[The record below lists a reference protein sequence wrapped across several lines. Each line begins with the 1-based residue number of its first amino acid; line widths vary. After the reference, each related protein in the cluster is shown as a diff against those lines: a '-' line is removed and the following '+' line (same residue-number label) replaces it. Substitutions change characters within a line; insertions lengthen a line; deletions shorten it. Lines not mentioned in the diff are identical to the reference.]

1 MSDRDLDMASST
13 RLILVVDDDLAM
25 RLLMREALEQ
35 AGLRVTEAENGE
47 QAVEAFSREQPD
59 LILMDVQ
66 MPVLDGFSA
75 CSRIRALSGGDEVTI
90 VMVTGLEDV
99 ASIQRAYE
107 VGATDFITKPVN
119 WPILNHRVRYLLRA
133 ADAFQ
138 SLRHNEQKLSQAQ
151 LVARLVHWEW
161 NLVDDSWVWSPSF
174 PQVFGVGRAPAD
186 ASYAGFVAMLA
197 GGERH
202 RVEAA
207 LARAI
212 AQRAT
217 CSIDHDLILG
227 NDNVHN
233 VHTQA
238 RVIVDHAGKAI
249 GMQGIVQDIS
259 ERKKAE
265 ERIYFLAFYDALTGL
280 PNRQLF
286 MEHAKRALFDAD
298 KHGHRVALL
307 YLDLDQFKRINDT
320 WGHGAGDELLRSVSE
335 RLQESLRGSDMVAQ
349 AAHEGGDD
357 VFSLS
362 RLGGDEFTILLS
374 NLHTASVVAQVA
386 DRVLEHL
393 STEPVRVSGQDIYI
407 RASIGVAIYPDDGKE
422 VETLL
427 KNADTAMYQ
436 AKRSGR
442 DTFRCYTNQMNS
454 QFAKR
459 LSMETRLKQ
468 AVERGQLVLHYQ
480 PKLDIRDNCQ
490 LVGFE
495 ALVRWEQPGFGLIP
509 PDEFIPIAED
519 SGLIIPIGEWV
530 LDTACAQ
537 IREWRARGRQAGH
550 VGVNLSFQQFN
561 QQGLVRQIL
570 NALQRHSIA
579 PDALEL
585 ELTESTVMHDV
596 DSNTVILRNLKEV
609 GISLSIDDFGT
620 GYSSLSYLKQLPLD
634 ALKIDRSFVK
644 DITTD
649 SNDAAIIRAII
660 ALGKT
665 LDLDIVA
672 EGVETPEQL
681 EYLRQHGCDF
691 AQGYLFSKPVPAD
704 EAEKLMEVAFFSCAA
719 GKASGV
725 G

>member
-1 MSDRDLDMASST
+1 MSETMSTMASRDE

-25 RLLMREALEQ
+25 RLLMRESLEQ
-35 AGLRVTEAENGE
+35 ADLRVIEAENGE
-47 QAVEAFSREQPD
+47 QAIERFEKERPD

-75 CSRIRALSGGDEVTI
+75 CARIRASAAGEQVTI

-99 ASIQRAYE
+99 ASIQRAYD

-133 ADAFQ
+133 ADAIH
-138 SLRHNEQKLSQAQ
+138 SLRESEHKLSQAQ
-151 LVARLVHWEW
+151 VVARLVHWEW
-161 NLVDDSWVWSPSF
+161 DLDKDIWCWSPSF
-174 PQVFGVGRAPAD
+174 ASVFGGLREEPEAGIEGFLSLLPGSERARVGNALKSAAAQC
-186 ASYAGFVAMLA
+186 AS
-197 GGERH
+197 
-202 RVEAA
+202 
-207 LARAI
+207 
-212 AQRAT
+212 
-217 CSIDHDLILG
+217 CSIDHAIRHPDGEI
-227 NDNVHN
+227 HN

-238 RVIVDHAGKAI
+238 EVIVDPAGKATR
-249 GMQGIVQDIS
+249 MHGIMQDIS

-286 MEHAKRALFDAD
+286 MEHAQRALRQADAD
-298 KHGHRVALL
+298 GKRVALL

-320 WGHGAGDELLRSVSE
+320 WGHSAGDELLRHVSR
-335 RLQESLRGSDMVAQ
+335 RLQESLQDPDKVSQIAN
-349 AAHEGGDD
+349 AEGY
-357 VFSLS
+357 SLS
-362 RLGGDEFTILLS
+362 RLGGDEFTLLLS
-374 NLHTASVVAQVA
+374 GLEDTQVVAQVA

-407 RASIGVAIYPDDGKE
+407 RASIGIAVYPDDGKG

-442 DTFRCYTNQMNS
+442 DTFRCYTNQMNA

-468 AVERGQLVLHYQ
+468 AIERDELVLHYQ
-480 PKLDIRDNCQ
+480 PKLDLSENCR
-490 LVGFE
+490 LIGFE
-495 ALVRWEQPGFGLIP
+495 ALVRWEQPGMGLVP
-509 PDEFIPIAED
+509 PDEFIPVAED
-519 SGLIIPIGEWV
+519 SGLIIPVGEWV
-530 LDTACAQ
+530 LDTACRQ
-537 IREWRARGRQAGH
+537 IRDWRAHGLSPGH
-550 VGVNLSFQQFN
+550 VGVNLSFQQFK
-561 QQGLVRQIL
+561 QQGLLRQVL
-570 NALQRHSIA
+570 NALGRYLLEPSM
-579 PDALEL
+579 LEL

-596 DSNTVILRNLKEV
+596 DTNTVLLRNLKEA

-665 LDLDIVA
+665 LDLKIVA
-672 EGVETPEQL
+672 EGVETHEQL
-681 EYLRQHGCDF
+681 EYLRQHGCDY
-691 AQGYLFSKPVPAD
+691 AQGYLFSRPLPAVD
-704 EAEKLMEVAFFSCAA
+704 AEKLIDVTFFSRRA
-719 GKASGV
+719 GKLSTA
-725 G
+725 

>member
-1 MSDRDLDMASST
+1 
-13 RLILVVDDDLAM
+13 
-25 RLLMREALEQ
+25 
-35 AGLRVTEAENGE
+35 
-47 QAVEAFSREQPD
+47 
-59 LILMDVQ
+59 
-66 MPVLDGFSA
+66 
-75 CSRIRALSGGDEVTI
+75 
-90 VMVTGLEDV
+90 
-99 ASIQRAYE
+99 
-107 VGATDFITKPVN
+107 
-119 WPILNHRVRYLLRA
+119 
-133 ADAFQ
+133 
-138 SLRHNEQKLSQAQ
+138 
-151 LVARLVHWEW
+151 
-161 NLVDDSWVWSPSF
+161 
-174 PQVFGVGRAPAD
+174 
-186 ASYAGFVAMLA
+186 
-197 GGERH
+197 
-202 RVEAA
+202 
-207 LARAI
+207 
-212 AQRAT
+212 
-217 CSIDHDLILG
+217 
-227 NDNVHN
+227 
-233 VHTQA
+233 
-238 RVIVDHAGKAI
+238 
-249 GMQGIVQDIS
+249 
-259 ERKKAE
+259 
-265 ERIYFLAFYDALTGL
+265 
-280 PNRQLF
+280 
-286 MEHAKRALFDAD
+286 
-298 KHGHRVALL
+298 VALL